1 MVMHELWLR
10 HGTVLMARP
19 IAKAQIDRAER
30 SLSRCCRPVA
40 LLIYAAR
47 IVAIAVHAIGIG
59 LIETI
64 RHGCH
69 AARSELPTD
78 RCASRQGITLISVA
92 IRLKRLNRSVHHNRR
107 VANAHSTT
115 TD

>member
-10 HGTVLMARP
+10 HGPVLVARP
-19 IAKAQIDRAER
+19 IAKAQVHRAER
-30 SLSRCCRPVA
+30 SLSRCRRPVA

-47 IVAIAVHAIGIG
+47 IVAAIAVHAMGRG

-78 RCASRQGITLISVA
+78 RCASCQSITLISVA
-92 IRLKRLNRSVHHNRR
+92 IWRLK
-107 VANAHSTT
+107 
-115 TD
+115 